1 MVSTAA
7 VTEMLGEK
15 MPESAWHSEK
25 VDELKELLKE
35 AVKDFEGARVI
46 RDIFF
51 EFGGRRYA
59 PDIAIILK
67 GALPV
72 ERIGTVYRL
81 PEDGPPP
88 DVVVEVSVS
97 AKSLGEALSEKAK
110 FYSMMGVK
118 DYLVVEA
125 LPGEPMQLWWCKPQE
140 SERPKPVT
148 EARLESLG
156 IVLKV
161 EGQRFVVFD
170 KEGKP
175 ILPLEE
181 LVRALT
187 IALEQER
194 AKREELERKLAE
206 LEAKL
211 KKP

>member
-81 PEDGPPP
+81 PEDGPLPMSSLKFRP
-88 DVVVEVSVS
+88 AQSHS
-97 AKSLGEALSEKAK
+97 AKPSAK
-110 FYSMMGVK
+110 
-118 DYLVVEA
+118 
-125 LPGEPMQLWWCKPQE
+125 
-140 SERPKPVT
+140 
-148 EARLESLG
+148 
-156 IVLKV
+156 
-161 EGQRFVVFD
+161 
-170 KEGKP
+170 
-175 ILPLEE
+175 
-181 LVRALT
+181 
-187 IALEQER
+187 
-194 AKREELERKLAE
+194 KRSFTA
-206 LEAKL
+206 
-211 KKP
+211 